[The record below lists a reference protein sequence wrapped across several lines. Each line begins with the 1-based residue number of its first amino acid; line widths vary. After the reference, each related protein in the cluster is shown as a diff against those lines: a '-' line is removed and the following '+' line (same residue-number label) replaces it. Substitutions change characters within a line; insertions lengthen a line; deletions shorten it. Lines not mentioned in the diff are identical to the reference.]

1 MCCGHCT
8 HCRCGA
14 RRSVALR
21 PAANAWDAFDA
32 ALFDDLDGLDGFDAY
47 DAYDALDAASDDDD
61 AFLRILRVLPTGRML
76 PNGATGLRVA
86 GAIGPGA
93 ARQQLN
99 NTSAGVFLQGATQ
112 QQARQWAQQL
122 AQRMGGQAVYDAP
135 HRPGGRPH
143 FHIESPQGRTG
154 HIFYGG
160 QAPTGDFFAQL

>member
-8 HCRCGA
+8 TCRCGS
-14 RRSVALR
+14 RRGVALR
-21 PAANAWDAFDA
+21 PATNAWDAFDA
-32 ALFDDLDGLDGFDAY
+32 ALFDDLDGLDGFDTY
-47 DAYDALDAASDDDD
+47 DAYDDAD

-86 GAIGPGA
+86 GQIGTGA

-99 NTSAGVFLQGATQ
+99 NTSAGVFLHGATQ

-122 AQRMGGQAVYDAP
+122 AQRMHGQVVYDAP

-154 HIFYGG
+154 HIFYGA
-160 QAPTGDFFAQL
+160 QTPTGDFFAQL